1 MFPGTPL
8 GSGGG
13 EGLNGS
19 CGKTKDDGSWAGLF
33 DSGLLGDLCVDPLF
47 EPLLLREELPD
58 FARALDLLGLEL
70 ERLFLPDEFRSL

>member
-13 EGLNGS
+13 EGLKGS

-33 DSGLLGDLCVDPLF
+33 DSWLVGLLWVEPVF
-47 EPLLLREELPD
+47 EPLLLWVELED
-58 FARALDLLGLEL
+58 FARVLDRLELPL
-70 ERLFLPDEFRSL
+70 ERLFLPGELRSL